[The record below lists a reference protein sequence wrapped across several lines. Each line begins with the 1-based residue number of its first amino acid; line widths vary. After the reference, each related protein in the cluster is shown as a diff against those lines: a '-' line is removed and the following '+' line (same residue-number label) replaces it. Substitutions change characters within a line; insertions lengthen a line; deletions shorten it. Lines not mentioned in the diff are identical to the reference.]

1 MKYSRQRELIYQKVC
16 EQPLHLTAEAV
27 YNALKEEN
35 PKLSLGTVYR
45 NLNTLCDS
53 GLLTRVE
60 VSKGSERFDGDVLPH
75 DHLIC
80 EDCGEVVDIPG
91 DVAVDLSAV
100 ERATGLHITGHS
112 TIYKGFCSRCQKKH
126 SL

>member
-16 EQPLHLTAEAV
+16 ERPLHLTAEAV

-45 NLNTLCDS
+45 NLNALCEN
-53 GLLTRVE
+53 GMLTRVE
-60 VSKGSERFDGDVLPH
+60 VPKGPERFDGNLHPH

-80 EDCGEVVDIPG
+80 ECCGKVVDIPEEIT
-91 DVAVDLSAV
+91 VDLSQV
-100 ERATGLHITGHS
+100 EKATGLSITGHS
-112 TIYKGFCSRCQKKH
+112 TIYKGLCTDCKSKTAC
-126 SL
+126 